1 MTDQLVKRFV
11 APTMTRALEL
21 VQRELGPEAVILSS
35 RKVDKGVEIVTS
47 VEPDL
52 PTRGIDVRREFG
64 QNFDAD
70 FDRALP
76 SDEAWRAQAGI
87 EKAAAEFGGTHEVPE
102 RLKRDPAVLAQEIEA
117 AREKMFAAKRRA
129 QQDEEARFGAVNMS
143 PSKQSPQPLAQQPL
157 PQQQPSEYS
166 AQTQRANER
175 APSYE
180 EIAQQESAKASRD
193 SKIDPLDPHGFGR
206 SSAQTVSAGMTVD
219 EQARF
224 ESLQNDIADMRMLL
238 EQQLWKMSD
247 QGGTSFSNISMPQQ
261 VSMSN
266 HYSVLSEHLERL
278 GLSESLIDSLV
289 SQVDHQGRASAA
301 WRECMG
307 ILAKQIPIC
316 HESFLDAPGIY
327 AFLGQT
333 GVGKTTTIAKLAAQY
348 VLKHGAGKV
357 ALITTDTYRVG
368 AFDQLRTMGRI
379 LNVPVK
385 VVDKENSLLTVL
397 SSLRKFPLILIDT
410 AGFRL
415 GDPLLKAQLDQLEV
429 SSKIKR
435 VLVMACNSQLATMKA
450 SVHAHKGQHGLH
462 ACVLT
467 KLDESATIGEAMSV
481 VMNNQLPIAY
491 TTDGQDI
498 PKDISQATGPNLVA
512 KAVSVAKG
520 QYSQENASAG

>member
-102 RLKRDPAVLAQEIEA
+102 RLKRDPAQLAQEIEA
-117 AREKMFAAKRRA
+117 ARQKMFAAKRRA
-129 QQDEEARFGAVNMS
+129 QEEEEARFGGIAI
-143 PSKQSPQPLAQQPL
+143 PQKAMNQPAHQQPN
-157 PQQQPSEYS
+157 EYT
-166 AQTQRANER
+166 AQLAKSK

-180 EIAQQESAKASRD
+180 EIAQQEAAKAARAAAV
-193 SKIDPLDPHGFGR
+193 DPLDPHGFGR
-206 SSAQTVSAGMTVD
+206 SIAPSTPAGMTLE
-219 EQARF
+219 EQVRF
-224 ESLQNDIADMRMLL
+224 ESLQNDIADMRMML
-238 EQQLWKMSD
+238 EQQLWKMSE

-316 HESFLDAPGIY
+316 HDSFLDSPGIY

-357 ALITTDTYRVG
+357 ALVTTDTYRVG

-435 VLVMACNSQLATMKA
+435 VLVMACNSQVATMKA
-450 SVHAHKGQHGLH
+450 SVHAHKGKNGLH

-467 KLDESATIGEAMSV
+467 KLDESATIGEAVSV
-481 VMNNQLPIAY
+481 VMTNQLPVAY

-498 PKDISQATGPNLVA
+498 PKDIAQATGPNLVA

-520 QYSQENASAG
+520 QYAQENVSAG